1 MRLLGLALTLF
12 VSALLGL
19 AVGVAAVFLHRSTA
33 GLVLGLGTTVL
44 TMRALRHW
52 APPAVIGYAV
62 GWLAV
67 LLAALG
73 GRAEG
78 DLAVATDTVGWV
90 LVGGGLVV
98 LVTAILWA
106 RPHRERSSSGSL
118 GGPA

>member
-1 MRLLGLALTLF
+1 MRLLGLALTLL

-19 AVGVAAVFLHRSTA
+19 AVGVVAVGLHRSA
-33 GLVLGLGTTVL
+33 VGLVLGLGTTVL
-44 TMRALRHW
+44 TMRALHHW
-52 APPAVIGYAV
+52 APRAVVGFAV
-62 GWLAV
+62 GWLAA
-67 LLAALG
+67 LLLALG

-106 RPHRERSSSGSL
+106 RPRRERRSSGAS
-118 GGPA
+118 GAPT

>member
-1 MRLLGLALTLF
+1 MRLLGLLLTLL

-19 AVGVAAVFLHRSTA
+19 AVGVAAVFLHRSAA

-52 APPAVIGYAV
+52 APPAVVGFAV

-73 GRAEG
+73 GREEG

-90 LVGGGLVV
+90 LVGGGGVV
-98 LVTAILWA
+98 LVTAILWGGT
-106 RPHRERSSSGSL
+106 PRERSRAGSV